1 MGANKG
7 KAQQTY
13 GTAEV
18 ARLISVS
25 PQRVRR
31 MARLGYCRPAR
42 DGRKWKFTFQDL
54 VLLRTAT
61 GLLRANVSARRVRS
75 ALRSLSKQLPEDRP
89 LSAFRIYADGRSV
102 TVREGRRA
110 WNPDTGQAVFVFE
123 SGMAAATTKAMSLQ
137 PPRGYLQRVDPEPP
151 DGSAAAG
158 WFNYALSLE
167 GLDSAES
174 ARAYRRAIELDPRF
188 GDAYINLG
196 RIEHAAGNGEEAE
209 RLYRR
214 ALEFIPQDP
223 VARYNLALALE
234 DRGDQDGAV
243 KLYREAVEIAPDF
256 ADAHFNL
263 GRLLDRLGHKSEA
276 LKHFLAYRRLSKG

>member
-1 MGANKG
+1 VGATKST
-7 KAQQTY
+7 AQQTY

-18 ARLISVS
+18 AKLIAVS

-42 DGRKWKFTFQDL
+42 NGRVWQFSFQDL

-61 GLLRANVSARRVRS
+61 GLLRAKVSARRVRS
-75 ALRSLSKQLPEDRP
+75 ALRSLSRQMPEDRP
-89 LSAFRIYADGRSV
+89 LSALRIYADGHGI
-102 TVREGRRA
+102 TVRDGRRA
-110 WNPDTGQAVFVFE
+110 WQPDTGQAVFVFDSE
-123 SGMAAATTKAMSLQ
+123 LPAAVAKAMRLQ
-137 PPRGYLQRVDPEPP
+137 PARGYLQRVDPEPP

-167 GLDSAES
+167 GLNSEES
-174 ARAYRRAIELDPRF
+174 AKAYRRAIELDPNF

-196 RIEHAAGNGEEAE
+196 RIEHASGNGGEAE
-209 RLYRR
+209 QLYRR
-214 ALEFIPQDP
+214 ALEFSPNDP

-234 DRGDQDGAV
+234 DRGESAAATD
-243 KLYREAVEIAPDF
+243 LYREAVKLAPDF

-263 GRLLDRLGHKSEA
+263 GRLLDQLGQKSEA